1 MPMKKSQEGSKT
13 QWFEDES
20 LWVETYPYMFSPSR
34 IAAAEAE
41 VEPLL
46 ALVGNRPQKILDLCC
61 GPGRFAVPLAR
72 RGLQVTGVDR
82 TAFFLEK
89 AKQRAAAESVAIEW
103 VQEDMRAFA
112 RPGTFDLALSMFTS
126 FGYFDDKDEDLL
138 VLRNIHTSLRPGG
151 ALIMDVVGKELLA
164 SSFDSVRS
172 RKHADGSVV
181 IDRREVLDDW
191 TRVRM
196 EWTIIKGD
204 AVRVFTID
212 HTVYSGQELKDRL
225 ETAGFDD
232 IKLYG
237 SIEGAP
243 YDREADRLIA
253 VGRKPAH

>member
-1 MPMKKSQEGSKT
+1 MT

-20 LWVETYPYMFSPSR
+20 LWIDTYPYMFSPSR
-34 IAAAEAE
+34 IAAAEE
-41 VEPLL
+41 EIEPLL
-46 ALVGNRPQKILDLCC
+46 RLVGKEPRSILDLCC

-82 TAFFLEK
+82 MAFFLDRARE
-89 AKQRAAAESVAIEW
+89 RAAAQSIAIEW
-103 VQEDMRAFA
+103 VQEDMRTFA
-112 RPGTFDLALSMFTS
+112 RPGAFDLALSMFTS
-126 FGYFDDKDEDLL
+126 FGYFDDKDEDLT

-151 ALIMDVVGKELLA
+151 ALVMDVVGKELVA
-164 SSFDSVRS
+164 RDFRTAGS
-172 RKHADGSVV
+172 RTYPDGAVV

-196 EWTIIKGD
+196 EWTIIKGNS
-204 AVRVFTID
+204 VRVFTID

-232 IKLYG
+232 VRLYG
-237 SIEGAP
+237 SMEGAP
-243 YDREADRLIA
+243 YDRAAERLIA